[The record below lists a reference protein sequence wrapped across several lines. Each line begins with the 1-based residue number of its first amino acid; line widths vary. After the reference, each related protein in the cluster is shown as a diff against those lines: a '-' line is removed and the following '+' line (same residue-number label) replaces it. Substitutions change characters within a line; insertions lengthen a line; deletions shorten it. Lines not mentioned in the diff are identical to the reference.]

1 MNDTLIC
8 DELCELDL
16 DVRSTDEFFEVMSK
30 KAVDLGYVTEQFLSA
45 IKKREQDY
53 PTALPVKPYP
63 VAIPHSDPINIV
75 KQFIAP
81 VRLKNAISWC
91 EMANNDSILSVQIV
105 FLLGFKREEGH
116 VEILQLLL
124 QIFQNEDTMESL
136 LKAATKEEF
145 LEIVKQME
153 GL

>member
-1 MNDTLIC
+1 M
-8 DELCELDL
+8 
-16 DVRSTDEFFEVMSK
+16 
-30 KAVDLGYVTEQFLSA
+30 
-45 IKKREQDY
+45 
-53 PTALPVKPYP
+53 
-63 VAIPHSDPINIV
+63 
-75 KQFIAP
+75 
-81 VRLKNAISWC
+81 
-91 EMANNDSILSVQIV
+91 

-124 QIFQNEDTMESL
+124 QNFQNEDTMESL